1 MSVTGKARAL
11 MVVLGMALAAG
22 AQDVLIV
29 ANRGV
34 SASQISGAQLR
45 DIFIGARSLSNDGTR
60 VAPVVLKGGPVR
72 EVFLRK
78 HVGDNPEEF
87 RARWRKAI
95 FTGQG
100 SMPKECRTEGEQLDY
115 LGITPGAIGY
125 VSRVS
130 ETNSV
135 KVLRVSP

>member
-11 MVVLGMALAAG
+11 MVLLGMALAAG

-34 SASQISGAQLR
+34 SASQISEAQLR
-45 DIFIGARSLSNDGTR
+45 DIFIGARSRLNDGTR
-60 VAPVVLKGGPVR
+60 VAPVVLKGGPVH
-72 EVFLRK
+72 EVFLHK
-78 HVGDNPEEF
+78 HIGDNPEEF

-100 SMPKECRTEGEQLDY
+100 SMPKEFRTEGEMLEY
-115 LGITPGAIGY
+115 LESRPGRLG
-125 VSRVS
+125 
-130 ETNSV
+130 T
-135 KVLRVSP
+135 